1 MPRAKNQPGVTL
13 RRRATRHLVTL
24 LQPDGDGVGAM
35 LHDMVKHSLLITPGC
50 FRSGIDSDAGWRSD
64 SLQSNQIQ

>member
-1 MPRAKNQPGVTL
+1 MPRAKNQLGVTL

-35 LHDMVKHSLLITPGC
+35 LHDMVKHSFLISPGC
-50 FRSGIDSDAGWRSD
+50 SRQESTVTPVGDPT
-64 SLQSNQIQ
+64 LSNQIQ

>member
-35 LHDMVKHSLLITPGC
+35 LHDMLNTASLSVLAAPG
-50 FRSGIDSDAGWRSD
+50 RNR
-64 SLQSNQIQ
+64 Q